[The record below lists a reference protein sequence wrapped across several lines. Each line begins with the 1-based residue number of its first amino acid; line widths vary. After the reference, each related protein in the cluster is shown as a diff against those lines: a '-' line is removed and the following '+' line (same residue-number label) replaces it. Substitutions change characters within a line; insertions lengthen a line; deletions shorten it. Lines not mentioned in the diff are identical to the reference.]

1 LLEFQYIDCPPRP
14 WPSWRTNNQENPG
27 TMGESIYIAMLLLY
41 PFKAVA
47 QPTALSIVDGLYAL
61 GLIPWDIQRGIA
73 ATGGLRP
80 GIYGLGAHCRL
91 RGNTKRAMEQYTKAW
106 EENPKNHL
114 LYLQVCQ

>member
-1 LLEFQYIDCPPRP
+1 VLSDFDGRFVIKAEVGDLLEFQYIDCPPRP

-61 GLIPWDIQRGIA
+61 GLIPW
-73 ATGGLRP
+73 P
-80 GIYGLGAHCRL
+80 
-91 RGNTKRAMEQYTKAW
+91 
-106 EENPKNHL
+106 
-114 LYLQVCQ
+114 